1 VFIVSLLSF
10 FLSFF
15 VYSGVFLAA
24 AGQARDVA
32 G

>member
-1 VFIVSLLSF
+1 LFPFSLSF